1 MFSSPTEPQRAPG
14 GWRTLHLVLAALIGF
29 LVVLAVAATLL
40 LQQAAL
46 QPSVRQ
52 LALPLLAVVDLAD
65 AGDAGDP
72 ARAAR
77 ALERQ
82 GIERAAQPRPS
93 VDELPVPFLEVLV
106 AYLRSESGRAVEIEK
121 GAGGSVRIWIAS
133 ARGDWIG
140 IPLEPMR
147 TLVARFA
154 LLIAALSLLLAVLAA
169 WWLARRLAAPVERL
183 AAIAARL
190 PEPVAAADF
199 RVSGPREIR
208 LLGDRLAQALGRIET
223 QRRERDLMLA
233 GLSHDLRT
241 PLMRLLLRVDLLD
254 NLPESEHEALHAD
267 IGELDRRIDR
277 FIEHARTGA
286 EEPCTQVDLVPL
298 LRAELA
304 ASAARGHAWAQRLP
318 ARAWVRGQPGVL
330 ARLLANLIDNAEQH
344 GTAPFAAGLA
354 LDDGEW
360 RLRIDNALRVAADDG
375 DGPVLPHRG
384 FGLALCRHIAQSHGG
399 RLEHAVVDG
408 VHRVELWLRG
418 ENGSAPKAV
427 PEG

>member
-65 AGDAGDP
+65 AGDVGDP

-154 LLIAALSLLLAVLAA
+154 LLLEAL
-169 WWLARRLAAPVERL
+169 
-183 AAIAARL
+183 
-190 PEPVAAADF
+190 
-199 RVSGPREIR
+199 
-208 LLGDRLAQALGRIET
+208 
-223 QRRERDLMLA
+223 
-233 GLSHDLRT
+233 
-241 PLMRLLLRVDLLD
+241 
-254 NLPESEHEALHAD
+254 EHEAEAPPPVAEHGDSRGTRISLAVAETRSVADYGDLFHDLIIQPQLHCPHSCQT
-267 IGELDRRIDR
+267 
-277 FIEHARTGA
+277 FHHARSQT
-286 EEPCTQVDLVPL
+286 VD
-298 LRAELA
+298 
-304 ASAARGHAWAQRLP
+304 Q
-318 ARAWVRGQPGVL
+318 
-330 ARLLANLIDNAEQH
+330 N
-344 GTAPFAAGLA
+344 
-354 LDDGEW
+354 
-360 RLRIDNALRVAADDG
+360 
-375 DGPVLPHRG
+375 
-384 FGLALCRHIAQSHGG
+384 
-399 RLEHAVVDG
+399 
-408 VHRVELWLRG
+408 
-418 ENGSAPKAV
+418 
-427 PEG
+427 